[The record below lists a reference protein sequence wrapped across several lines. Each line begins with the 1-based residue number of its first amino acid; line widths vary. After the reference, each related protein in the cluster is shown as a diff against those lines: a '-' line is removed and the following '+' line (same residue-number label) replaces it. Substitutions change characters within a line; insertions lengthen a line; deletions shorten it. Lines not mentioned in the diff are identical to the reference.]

1 MEKENM
7 KKTNKLK
14 IKFAINFDDDDPA
27 HHDCFPGK
35 RQKQAE

>member
-14 IKFAINFDDDDPA
+14 IKFAINFYDDDPS
-27 HHDCFPGK
+27 HHDRFPGK
-35 RQKQAE
+35 RQK

>member
-14 IKFAINFDDDDPA
+14 IKFAMNFDDDDPA
-27 HHDCFPGK
+27 QHDCFPDK
-35 RQKQAE
+35 RQK